1 MDEWASQVTT
11 LWAQT
16 RLDRVATVNARIG
29 WKALTAAEYQE
40 DGYAFLA
47 TPNIKSEII
56 DFANVNYIS
65 EFRYN
70 ESPELKLRPGDVL
83 LAKDGS
89 TLGIANV
96 VRGLPRPAT
105 VNGSVAVLRPFGIE
119 ARYLMYVMR
128 GSPVQEWIAQVKD
141 GMGVPHLFQADIK
154 KFSLPLPTPEEQRQI
169 ADFLDEQVARID
181 NIIAARHEQQALIEE
196 GLTARLAELFFIGS
210 TVPMRRLVR
219 EAVVGIVVQ
228 PARYYVD
235 ASCGVPAL
243 RGTNVDEGE
252 ISTVDLVEISH
263 EGHRIHPRSQLISG
277 DVVVVRTGDAGAA
290 CIVPDWAIGWNCID
304 LVIVRANGATEPQYI
319 EHALNAA
326 RRNTAIA
333 AAASG
338 SIQQHFG
345 VGALL
350 DLPVRW
356 RGPDEQRKVVASADE
371 ARGYANAGSRVLA
384 ESVAMLGELKRSLI
398 TAAVTGEFEVST
410 ADGSRVSA

>member
-1 MDEWASQVTT
+1 MATTVRLRYLAEVNPSTPAFDQIPDDESVTFMPLETVWADS
-11 LWAQT
+11 
-16 RLDRVATVNARIG
+16 RVDTSRSRS
-29 WKALTAAEYQE
+29 
-40 DGYAFLA
+40 
-47 TPNIKSEII
+47 KSEVSTGYVR
-56 DFANVNYIS
+56 FVNGDIL
-65 EFRYN
+65 
-70 ESPELKLRPGDVL
+70 SPKVTPTFQAGRSALITTMTAPAGAASTEVHVVRARPGLADPRFVRYGL
-83 LAKDGS
+83 LTKPFLEEGVSRFQGVA
-89 TLGIANV
+89 
-96 VRGLPRPAT
+96 GLQRVPDEFLRDLALR
-105 VNGSVAVLRPFGIE
+105 AV
-119 ARYLMYVMR
+119 
-128 GSPVQEWIAQVKD
+128 
-141 GMGVPHLFQADIK
+141 DI
-154 KFSLPLPTPEEQRQI
+154 SGQRRI
-169 ADFLDEQVARID
+169 ADFLDDQVARID
-181 NIIAARHEQQALIEE
+181 NIIAARHQQQALIEE
-196 GLTARLAELFFIGS
+196 AFTARLAELFFTGS

-228 PARYYVD
+228 PAKYYVD

-263 EGHRIHPRSQLISG
+263 EGHRIHPRSQLVAS

-290 CIVPDWAIGWNCID
+290 CVVPDWAIGWNCID

-371 ARGYANAGSRVLA
+371 ARDYANAGSRVLA

-398 TAAVTGEFEVST
+398 TAAVTGEFDVST
-410 ADGSRVSA
+410 ANGSKVSA